1 MKTTVTIFLV
11 LLSSFA
17 SSLFCQSTST
27 KEYLKAT
34 NNLWNICYDFRII
47 KDSEESNTDRNSA
60 LPTIKRNVE
69 NAKKEY
75 GLLSSKFPNDPD
87 VKKLDTWIKT
97 VESCYVS
104 LKGEKW
110 QTEPVWQLGFSLI
123 EMDLKDFVNDNL

>member
-1 MKTTVTIFLV
+1 MKTAVTIFLI
-11 LLSSFA
+11 LLSSLT
-17 SSLFCQSTST
+17 SSFFCQSTNT
-27 KEYLKAT
+27 KEYLKAS

-47 KDSEESNTDRNSA
+47 KDSEDSNTDRNSA
-60 LPTIKRNVE
+60 LPTIKKNIE

-123 EMDLKDFVNDNL
+123 EMDLKDFVNNKL

>member
-1 MKTTVTIFLV
+1 MKTTVTIFLI
-11 LLSSFA
+11 LLSSFT
-17 SSLFCQSTST
+17 SSLFSQSTST
-27 KEYLKAT
+27 KEYLMAT

-47 KDSEESNTDRNSA
+47 KDSEDSNTDRNSS
-60 LPTIKRNVE
+60 LPTIKRNIE
-69 NAKKEY
+69 TAKKEY

-110 QTEPVWQLGFSLI
+110 ETEPIWQLGFSLI
-123 EMDLKDFVNDNL
+123 EMDLKDFVNGKL

>member
-1 MKTTVTIFLV
+1 MKTTIAIFLI
-11 LLSSFA
+11 LLSSFS

-27 KEYLKAT
+27 KEYLKAS

-47 KDSEESNTDRNSA
+47 KDSEDSNTDRNSA
-60 LPTIKRNVE
+60 LSTIKRNIE

-87 VKKLDTWIKT
+87 VKKLDEWIKT

-123 EMDLKDFVNDNL
+123 EMDLKDFVNSNL

>member
-1 MKTTVTIFLV
+1 MKTTVAIFLV
-11 LLSSFA
+11 LLSSFT

-27 KEYLKAT
+27 KEYLMAT

-47 KDSEESNTDRNSA
+47 KDSEDSNMDRNSA
-60 LPTIKRNVE
+60 LPTIKRNIE

-75 GLLSSKFPNDPD
+75 VLLSSKFPSDPD

-123 EMDLKDFVNDNL
+123 EMDLKDFVNNNL